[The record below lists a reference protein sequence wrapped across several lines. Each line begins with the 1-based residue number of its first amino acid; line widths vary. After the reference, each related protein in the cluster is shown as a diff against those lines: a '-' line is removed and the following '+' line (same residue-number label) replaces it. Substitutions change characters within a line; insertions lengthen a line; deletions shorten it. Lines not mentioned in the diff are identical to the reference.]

1 MTEHDA
7 ICISAL
13 HQIFSDEEH
22 LSEQQKDIILMYAYG
37 YTLNEIADFKGLMPF
52 SCQVFPGSVR
62 GGIYEKI
69 SAFCFAVLRCWL

>member
-22 LSEQQKDIILMYAYG
+22 
-37 YTLNEIADFKGLMPF
+37 
-52 SCQVFPGSVR
+52 
-62 GGIYEKI
+62 
-69 SAFCFAVLRCWL
+69 